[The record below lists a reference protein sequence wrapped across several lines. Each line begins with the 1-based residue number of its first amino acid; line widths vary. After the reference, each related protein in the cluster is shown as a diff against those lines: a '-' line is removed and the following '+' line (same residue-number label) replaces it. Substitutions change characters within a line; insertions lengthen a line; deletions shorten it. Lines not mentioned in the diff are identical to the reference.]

1 MKDAILGVNHQFLYP
16 EAIVDAVVHTET
28 LKKAVLLDS
37 IDALDCWVW
46 RGQRA
51 KEEISILRSSG
62 KIINYNIGDR
72 AGEAPCFPCSQ
83 NKSDRIYAY
92 DTLMREVEYALA
104 LDSKKIVCASGRD
117 LPEDRAGAKERLAE
131 LITLIAR
138 QIPRDVIL
146 ALEPT
151 DRDIDKYFLFGPLD
165 ETVDF
170 IKKVRRYVPSLGL
183 LLDMCH
189 VPLMH
194 ETLESAIEKVD
205 DTLVHVHLG
214 NCMIKNKNDP
224 YYGDKHIPWGYPG
237 AEYGF
242 DEGVGFLEM
251 LKKIGYFDKKGATV
265 SFEMRPLE
273 GMSAEESLERFV
285 EVWDRAKDER

>member
-1 MKDAILGVNHQFLYP
+1 MKNAILGVNHQFLYP

-104 LDSKKIVCASGRD
+104 LDSKKIVFASGRD

-214 NCMIKNKNDP
+214 NCMIKNKKDP

>member
-1 MKDAILGVNHQFLYP
+1 MKNAILGVNHQFLYP
-16 EAIVDAVVHTET
+16 ESMVDAVAHTET
-28 LKKAVLLDS
+28 IKKAVELDK

-72 AGEAPCFPCSQ
+72 FGEPACFPCSP
-83 NKSDRIYAY
+83 KKEDRIYAY
-92 DTLMREVEYALA
+92 DTLMREVEFALA
-104 LDSKKIVCASGRD
+104 VGSKKIVFASGKD

-131 LITLIAR
+131 LIALIAR
-138 QIPRDVIL
+138 QIPRDVVL

-151 DRDIDKYFLFGPLD
+151 DRDIDKYFLLGPLD

-170 IKKVRRYVPSLGL
+170 IKKVRRFVPNLGL
-183 LLDMCH
+183 LLDQCH

-205 DTLVHVHLG
+205 DTLVHIHLG
-214 NCMIKNKNDP
+214 NCKLDDP
-224 YYGDKHIPWGYPG
+224 ASPFYGDKHIPWGYEG
-237 AEYGF
+237 AMYGE
-242 DEGVGFLEM
+242 DEGILFLEM
-251 LKKIGYFDKKGATV
+251 LRKIGYFDKKGATV
-265 SFEMRPLE
+265 SFEMRPYE
-273 GMSAEESLERFV
+273 GMSAEESLDRFV
-285 EVWDRAKDER
+285 EVWNRAKNN

>member
-28 LKKAVLLDS
+28 LKKAVFLDS

-104 LDSKKIVCASGRD
+104 LDSKKIVFASGRD

>member
-1 MKDAILGVNHQFLYP
+1 MKNAVLGVNHQFLYP
-16 EAIVDAVVHTET
+16 EAMVDAAAHTES
-28 LKKAVLLDS
+28 LKKAALLDS

-51 KEEISILRSSG
+51 REEISILRSSG
-62 KIINYNIGDR
+62 KVINYNIGDR
-72 AGEAPCFPCSQ
+72 FGEAAVFPCSPE
-83 NKSDRIYAY
+83 KVDRIYAY
-92 DTLMREVEYALA
+92 DTLMREVEYAMA
-104 LDSKKIVCASGRD
+104 VGSKKIVFASGRD

-131 LITLIAR
+131 LIALVSR
-138 QIPRDVIL
+138 QLPRDVVL

-151 DRDIDKYFLFGPLD
+151 DRDIDKHFLLGPLD

-170 IKKVRRYVPSLGL
+170 IKKVRRFVPNLGL

-205 DTLVHVHLG
+205 DTLVHIHLG
-214 NCMIKNKNDP
+214 NCKLDDP
-224 YYGDKHIPWGYPG
+224 DHPFYGDKHIPWGYEG
-237 AEYGF
+237 ALYGEN
-242 DEGVGFLEM
+242 EGVAFLGM

-265 SFEMRPLE
+265 SFEMRPYD
-273 GMSAEESLERFV
+273 GMSAEESLNRWV
-285 EVWDRAKDER
+285 EVWERAKNS